1 MPSPIEEVIEDIEEY
16 IDSCRPSAFSSSK
29 IVVNRDEMD
38 SFISE
43 LKEKI
48 PEEVSRY
55 QKIINNQHA
64 ILEDARRQAREIINA
79 AEVRTN
85 ELISEHQIM
94 ERAYAQANEVVM
106 VATKNA
112 QNTIDSA
119 TSDANEIRSSAITYT
134 DELLANIQGV
144 LTQSVEATRANQDSY
159 LSAMQGYL
167 EVIAENRAQL
177 SPNPIAEEILKAEPE
192 PVSEAA
198 TEKTNIVNLEE
209 KKSAVQAKGMLDVP
223 ESFFKKD

>member
-16 IDSCRPSAFSSSK
+16 IDSCKPSAFSSSK
-29 IVVNRDEMD
+29 IVVNRDEID

-112 QNTIDSA
+112 QHTIDSA
-119 TSDANEIRSSAITYT
+119 TSDANEIRSSAIAYT
-134 DELLANIQGV
+134 DELLANIQEV
-144 LTQSVEATRANQDSY
+144 LSNSVETTRANQE
-159 LSAMQGYL
+159 GYL
-167 EVIAENRAQL
+167 NTMEGYLDIIRENRAQL
-177 SPNPIAEEILKAEPE
+177 SPNPIAEEILRAEPE
-192 PVSEAA
+192 PVSE
-198 TEKTNIVNLEE
+198 TVPDMTNIVNLEE
-209 KKSAVQAKGMLDVP
+209 KKSAIQATGVLDIP